1 MPNLHHKMFI
11 PHTMSGKVVINKKS
25 GTGMGSVLLNSGG
38 PGSGSSYAS
47 MDDYLHTS
55 KGGRIRPAPVG
66 VGLGGQIEA
75 KLQSLQLRPEP
86 KDYRKKPSNI
96 SFSI

>member
-1 MPNLHHKMFI
+1 
-11 PHTMSGKVVINKKS
+11 MSGKVVINKKS

>member
-1 MPNLHHKMFI
+1 MPNLHQKMFR
-11 PHTMSGKVVINKKS
+11 PHTMNGRVVINKKC

-38 PGSGSSYAS
+38 AGSASSYAS
-47 MDDYLHTS
+47 MEDYLHT
-55 KGGRIRPAPVG
+55 KTGGRVRPPPVG
-66 VGLGGQIEA
+66 LGLGGQIEA
-75 KLQSLQLRPEP
+75 KLQALQVRPEP